1 MLRANG
7 HEHDGSGHWQQCDRF
22 IPNRRSLDL
31 DIAQFSIL
39 RECTKDNIGGGND
52 PALAPP
58 PHLAVTSPVKV
69 VVAKVPMPGG
79 GIVGPQEEYKRK
91 LAANLLRESGGG
103 VGGGIGV
110 RSRGSSPILSFKSP
124 ARQPTSASVAALAD
138 LDLQA
143 GAGDGTITSRRP
155 FRHIPEGSER
165 ILDAP
170 ELVDDYYL
178 NLLDWS
184 SSNVVAVALGTAVY
198 LWEASG
204 GTIQQLMQAD
214 EGGGGNDYV
223 TSVAWA
229 ADGRHLAVGLDSAD
243 VQLWDASRLR
253 QVRTLRGHGARVASL
268 AWSSSL
274 LTTGGLR
281 VREHV
286 VSRLAGH
293 DQEVCGL
300 RWAPSG
306 RQLASGGNDNRLH
319 IWDVSAASSSLPPS
333 GGRQGGAPIRP
344 RYLHRLEQHTAA
356 VKALAWCPFQVQ
368 ITPLHGHA
376 RHRRWLILTSPPDD
390 SSLLSDRCIRFWN
403 TTNGTCLNSIDTHS
417 QVCALQ
423 WSTHEREILSSHGF
437 SQNQLC
443 LWRYPTL
450 AQLAELRG
458 HSARV
463 LHLAQSP
470 DGHTVVSAA
479 ADETLRF
486 WQVFGQPG
494 VSSQRL
500 LRAGRSAG
508 STASPLAARSFN
520 IR

>member
-1 MLRANG
+1 MLRATC
-7 HEHDGSGHWQQCDRF
+7 HEHDGSGHRQQCDRF

-39 RECTKDNIGGGND
+39 RECTKDNIGGSND
-52 PALAPP
+52 PALASP
-58 PHLAVTSPVKV
+58 PHLAVTSPVK
-69 VVAKVPMPGG
+69 
-79 GIVGPQEEYKRK
+79 EEYKRK
-91 LAANLLRESGGG
+91 LAANLLRNSGGGG
-103 VGGGIGV
+103 VGIQ
-110 RSRGSSPILSFKSP
+110 SRGSSPILSFKSP
-124 ARQPTSASVAALAD
+124 ARQPTSASVAALAN

-143 GAGDGTITSRRP
+143 GAGDGTIASRRP
-155 FRHIPEGSER
+155 FRHVPEGSER

-274 LTTGGLR
+274 LTTGGRDTLILNHDVR

-319 IWDVSAASSSLPPS
+319 IWDVSAASSSQPPS
-333 GGRQGGAPIRP
+333 GGRLGGAPIRP

-356 VKALAWCPFQVQ
+356 VKALAWCPFQ
-368 ITPLHGHA
+368 
-376 RHRRWLILTSPPDD
+376 SN
-390 SSLLSDRCIRFWN
+390 LLASGGGTADRCIRFWN
-403 TTNGTCLNSIDTHS
+403 TTNGTCLNSLDTHS

-450 AQLAELRG
+450 AKLAELRG

-494 VSSQRL
+494 VSSRRL
-500 LRAGRSAG
+500 LRFGRSNG